1 MQHRIITLNFNVQID
16 QFDLVSQVSIN
27 QDTYL
32 KTRRG
37 SPVDD
42 RPSPD

>member
-1 MQHRIITLNFNVQID
+1 MLKNIGPDLSGDTKMWLWMLFTNFNIIV
-16 QFDLVSQVSIN
+16 
-27 QDTYL
+27 TE
-32 KTRRG
+32 TRRG